1 MAHRLELSLKDALNS
16 TPLKDIDK
24 MLVGVY
30 NYVYEKSPKKRRK
43 LEGVIQKLRAC
54 LEEGEIPHKR
64 GHRPL
69 CSCGT
74 RFVAHK
80 VAALESLM

>member
-1 MAHRLELSLKDALNS
+1 MSKAGRCDTEVNAYL
-16 TPLKDIDK
+16 
-24 MLVGVY
+24 
-30 NYVYEKSPKKRRK
+30 
-43 LEGVIQKLRAC
+43 
-54 LEEGEIPHKR
+54 EGEIPHKR

-80 VAALESLM
+80 VAALERLVDNLGAYISHPTTLAEDPKIKSTDSQKIKGICIEVHGVSPE

>member
-54 LEEGEIPHKR
+54 LEEGEIPTSEDT
-64 GHRPL
+64 GHFAP
-69 CSCGT
+69 
-74 RFVAHK
+74 VAH
-80 VAALESLM
+80 ALLLTK

>member
-1 MAHRLELSLKDALNS
+1 MAHRLELSLKDALNN
-16 TPLKDIDK
+16 TPLKDIDE
-24 MLVGVY
+24 MLMGVY
-30 NYVYEKSPKKRRK
+30 YVYKKSSKKCRE
-43 LEGVIQKLRAC
+43 LEGVIQKLKAC

-80 VAALESLM
+80 VAALESLCS